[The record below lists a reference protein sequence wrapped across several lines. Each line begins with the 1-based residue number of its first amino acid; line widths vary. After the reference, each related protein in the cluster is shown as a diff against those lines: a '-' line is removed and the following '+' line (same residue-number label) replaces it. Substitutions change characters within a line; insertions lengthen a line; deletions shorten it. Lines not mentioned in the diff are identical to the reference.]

1 MKKEYLVYIGFAAIM
16 VLLLGTFL
24 YDSDTLW
31 GPCGGGWGGT
41 GRGHHGMYQRGFFGV
56 GFYGFGFL
64 FWVLVAFFVVLVW
77 LSSRGKDRENEEE
90 HLTILKRRYARGE
103 ITREEF
109 NRMREELR

>member
-1 MKKEYLVYIGFAAIM
+1 
-16 VLLLGTFL
+16 
-24 YDSDTLW
+24 
-31 GPCGGGWGGT
+31 
-41 GRGHHGMYQRGFFGV
+41 MYQRGFFGV